1 MNFLTSEEQVL
12 QKLYEAVLNF
22 DSMAAEKVAK
32 EAVAL
37 NMDPIKAIEEGLAKG
52 LREIGDKF
60 ERGEA
65 YLPHLIM
72 GADAM
77 EAAIKVLEGHM
88 TQGGLEA
95 TSRGTVVIGT
105 VEGDIHDLGLR
116 IVSSMLRANGFKVYD
131 LGFNTKSLDF
141 IEKAKEVNADIIAV
155 SSLMTTT
162 MPFMKDLIESLEAS
176 GLRSKFLVIVG
187 GGPVTEQWAKEI
199 GADGYGRDAA
209 EAVRATRELMKQKRR
224 VAP

>member
-1 MNFLTSEEQVL
+1 MTGEEQVL

-22 DSMAAEKVAK
+22 DSTAAENAAK
-32 EAVAL
+32 EAMAL
-37 NMDPIKAIEEGLAKG
+37 NMDPIKAIEDGLAKG

-60 ERGEA
+60 ERGEL

-77 EAAIKVLEGHM
+77 EAAIKILEGHM
-88 TQGGLEA
+88 TQAGLDA

-176 GLRSKFLVIVG
+176 GLRSKFLVVVG

-209 EAVRATRELMKQKRR
+209 EAVRAARELMKRKRGS
-224 VAP
+224 AP

>member
-1 MNFLTSEEQVL
+1 MTGEEQVL

-22 DSMAAEKVAK
+22 DSTAAENAAK
-32 EAVAL
+32 ESMAL

-60 ERGEA
+60 ERGEL

-77 EAAIKVLEGHM
+77 EAAIKILEGHM
-88 TQGGLEA
+88 TQAGLDA

-176 GLRSKFLVIVG
+176 GLRSKFLVVVG

-209 EAVRATRELMKQKRR
+209 EAVRAARELMKRKRGL
-224 VAP
+224 AP

>member
-1 MNFLTSEEQVL
+1 MTGEEQVL

-22 DSMAAEKVAK
+22 DSTAAENAAK
-32 EAVAL
+32 EAITL
-37 NMDPIKAIEEGLAKG
+37 NIDPIKAIEEGLAKG

-60 ERGEA
+60 ERGEL

-88 TQGGLEA
+88 TQGELDA

-162 MPFMKDLIESLEAS
+162 MPFMKDLIEALEAS
-176 GLRSKFLVIVG
+176 GLRGKFLVIVG
-187 GGPVTEQWAKEI
+187 GGPVSEQWAKEI

-209 EAVRATRELMKQKRR
+209 EAVRAARELMKRKRGLS
-224 VAP
+224 P

>member
-1 MNFLTSEEQVL
+1 MSEEQVL

-22 DSMAAEKVAK
+22 DSTAAENAAR

-37 NMDPIKAIEEGLAKG
+37 NVDPIKAIEEGLAKG

-60 ERGEA
+60 ERGEL

-88 TQGGLEA
+88 TQGALEA
-95 TSRGTVVIGT
+95 ANHGTVVIGT

-116 IVSSMLRANGFKVYD
+116 IVASMLRANGFKVYD

-141 IEKAKEVNADIIAV
+141 IEKAKEVKADIIAV

-162 MPFMKDLIESLEAS
+162 MPFMKDLIEALEAS
-176 GLRSKFLVIVG
+176 GLRSEFMVIVG

-209 EAVRATRELMKQKRR
+209 EAVKAARELMKRKRGLSS
-224 VAP
+224 

>member
-1 MNFLTSEEQVL
+1 MTGEEQVL

-22 DSMAAEKVAK
+22 DSMAAENAAK
-32 EAVAL
+32 EAISL

-60 ERGEA
+60 ERGEL

-88 TQGGLEA
+88 TQGELDA

-141 IEKAKEVNADIIAV
+141 IEKAKEVHADIIAV

-162 MPFMKDLIESLEAS
+162 MPFMKDLIEALEAS
-176 GLRSKFLVIVG
+176 GLRGKFLVIVG
-187 GGPVTEQWAKEI
+187 GGPVTERWAKEI

-209 EAVRATRELMKQKRR
+209 EAVRAAGELMKRKRGL
-224 VAP
+224 VS